1 MLLYFRILRNKRYK
15 KYIYKIIILST
26 LFILF
31 HSGCQRDITI
41 EKTLKDELVKA
52 ENEIMQTK
60 NQLDSQKTSHE
71 QDINFLKKIITTFTI
86 KTQIVHEFIIFTIYI
101 DCMNTKVE
109 TLKVV
114 SPNAQQLVITLIG
127 VAKLIG
133 LIVVIAV
140 LLGAPVLLNV
150 VTKGTL

>member
-1 MLLYFRILRNKRYK
+1 
-15 KYIYKIIILST
+15 
-26 LFILF
+26 
-31 HSGCQRDITI
+31 
-41 EKTLKDELVKA
+41 
-52 ENEIMQTK
+52 
-60 NQLDSQKTSHE
+60 
-71 QDINFLKKIITTFTI
+71 
-86 KTQIVHEFIIFTIYI
+86 
-101 DCMNTKVE
+101 MNTKVE